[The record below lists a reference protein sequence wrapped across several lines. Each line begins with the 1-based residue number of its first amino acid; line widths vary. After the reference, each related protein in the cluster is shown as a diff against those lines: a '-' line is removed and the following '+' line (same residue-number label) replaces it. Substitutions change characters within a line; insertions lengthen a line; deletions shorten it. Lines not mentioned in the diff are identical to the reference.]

1 MSMNDRRGMSEDTG
15 RPLVEQA
22 AIAIQNLCREEGRGG
37 WNRLVRIDNRIE
49 TEKAPFRFDAES
61 GLVHRAGCPAL
72 TMDARSASYGLWQIT
87 GEATAGKNVARRCKR
102 CRPMPEM
109 TEDQGTG
116 ARETKIGENKRGPD
130 LLFGLVSIL
139 DQFGNVLKERGKDY
153 RETDE
158 GRKIGAELQHFY
170 QALGRREKAVLDT
183 LLASLEMLTGRV
195 REAEQQ
201 VKGECGTRRD

>member
-1 MSMNDRRGMSEDTG
+1 MSEETVSEKTG

-37 WNRLVRIDNRIE
+37 WNHLIRIDNRIE
-49 TEKAPFRFDAES
+49 TEKAPFRFDAQS
-61 GLVHRAGCPAL
+61 GLVHRTGCPAL
-72 TMDARSASYGLWQIT
+72 TMDARSASYGLWRIT
-87 GEATAGKNVARRCKR
+87 GEDEARRCKR
-102 CRPMPEM
+102 CKPMPKM
-109 TEDQGTG
+109 TEDEGKEAHGTG
-116 ARETKIGENKRGPD
+116 EPRAREIKSGPD

-153 RETDE
+153 RDTDE

-170 QALGRREKAVLDT
+170 QALGKREKAVLDT

-201 VKGECGTRRD
+201 LKGKRGTRRD